1 MPQFAFQAKNEE
13 GAIVSGLVESESEA
27 AALALIKDENLT
39 PVSLEQQGKGL
50 FSLQFD
56 FFQRVKAKDLVIMS
70 RQLAVM
76 MDATLP
82 LVDALRI
89 LIKQTSNPK
98 LQKMIGDIAH
108 DVEGGSRLS
117 LAFAK
122 YPKVFTEFY
131 ISIIRSGETSG
142 QLAEVLNY
150 LADQL
155 EKDYDLKSKIRG
167 AMVYPIFIMSGI
179 SIVGTI
185 MMIKVVPQMTDILVE
200 AGIELP
206 IATRML
212 IGTSNFL
219 QSYWWLVFM
228 LLIGIIVGFRYAL
241 RHPKPRY
248 YFDLA
253 KLYLPVFGKLFQRIC
268 VVRMTQSLTTLS
280 AGKVQLTEAL
290 EIVGDI
296 VGNAVYKD
304 LIEQTIVEV
313 RDGNSVAT
321 IFAKSKQVPNMMS
334 QMMSVGEET
343 GRLDDIL
350 ERLTNFYSREIENM
364 VRNLVTLME
373 PLIMIIMGLAV
384 GVMAFAIILPIY
396 TLSTAA

>member
-13 GAIVSGLVESESEA
+13 GALVSGLVEAETEA
-27 AALALIKDENLT
+27 AALSLMKDENLV
-39 PVSLEQQGKGL
+39 PVSIQEQAKGL
-50 FSLQFD
+50 LHFEFTFL
-56 FFQRVKAKDLVIMS
+56 QRVKTKDLVVMS

-98 LQKMIGDIAH
+98 LQKIIAEIAN

-117 LAFAK
+117 LALAK
-122 YPKVFTEFY
+122 YPKLFDDFF
-131 ISIIRSGETSG
+131 ISIIKSGETSG

-155 EKDYDLKSKIRG
+155 EKDYDLKAKIRG
-167 AMVYPIFIMSGI
+167 AMVYPIFILSGI
-179 SIVGTI
+179 FVVGTI
-185 MMIKVVPQMTDILVE
+185 MMVYVVPRMTDILEE
-200 AGIELP
+200 AGVELP
-206 IATRML
+206 ITTRILIATS
-212 IGTSNFL
+212 GWF
-219 QSYWWLVFM
+219 QSYWWLAIL
-228 LLIGIIVGFRYAL
+228 LLIAAIVGSQYAL
-241 RHPKPRY
+241 RFPKPRY
-248 YFDLA
+248 YFDLF
-253 KLYLPVFGKLFQRIC
+253 KLYLPVFGRLFQRIY

-290 EIVGDI
+290 EIVRDI

-304 LIEQTIVEV
+304 LITQTIAEV
-313 RDGNSVAT
+313 RDGNSIST
-321 IFAKSKQVPNMMS
+321 IFVKSKQVPNMMS
-334 QMMSVGEET
+334 QMLSVGEET

-350 ERLTNFYSREIENM
+350 NRLTNFYSREIDNM
-364 VRNLVTLME
+364 VRNLVTLIE
-373 PLIMIIMGLAV
+373 PLIMIIMGIAV
-384 GVMAFAIILPIY
+384 GVMVAAIILPIY

>member
-13 GAIVSGLVESESEA
+13 GALVSGLVEAETEA
-27 AALALIKDENLT
+27 AALSLMKDENLV
-39 PVSLEQQGKGL
+39 PVSIQEQAKGL
-50 FSLQFD
+50 LHFEFTFL
-56 FFQRVKAKDLVIMS
+56 QRVKTKDLVVMS

-98 LQKMIGDIAH
+98 LQKIIAEIAN

-117 LAFAK
+117 LALAK
-122 YPKVFTEFY
+122 YPKLFDDFF
-131 ISIIRSGETSG
+131 ISIIKSGETSG

-155 EKDYDLKSKIRG
+155 EKDYDLKAKIRG
-167 AMVYPIFIMSGI
+167 AMVYPIFILSGI
-179 SIVGTI
+179 FVVGTI
-185 MMIKVVPQMTDILVE
+185 MMVYVVPRMTDILEE
-200 AGIELP
+200 AGVELP
-206 IATRML
+206 ITTRILIATS
-212 IGTSNFL
+212 GWF
-219 QSYWWLVFM
+219 QSYWWLAIL
-228 LLIGIIVGFRYAL
+228 LLIAAIVGSQYAL
-241 RHPKPRY
+241 RFPKPRY
-248 YFDLA
+248 YFDLF
-253 KLYLPVFGKLFQRIC
+253 KLYLPVFGRLFQRIY

-290 EIVGDI
+290 EIVRDI

-304 LIEQTIVEV
+304 LITQTIAEV
-313 RDGNSVAT
+313 RDGNSVST
-321 IFAKSKQVPNMMS
+321 IFVRSKQVPNMMS
-334 QMMSVGEET
+334 QMLSVGEET

-350 ERLTNFYSREIENM
+350 NRLTNFYSREIDNM
-364 VRNLVTLME
+364 VRNLVTLIE
-373 PLIMIIMGLAV
+373 PLIMIIMGIAV
-384 GVMAFAIILPIY
+384 GVMVAAIILPIY